1 MADTDLQVELV
12 AADRVVWSGE
22 ATMIITR
29 TMEGELGILAN
40 HIPVMA
46 VLVDG
51 TVEIRTSDGER
62 KVAAINGGF
71 LSVANNRVSILSADA
86 QLSDDIDADQARRDV
101 DNADGSADEDSDDA
115 NTVRFAQA
123 RIRAVELAS

>member
-1 MADTDLQVELV
+1 MADAELRVELV
-12 AADRVVWSGE
+12 SADRVVWSGA

-29 TMEGELGILAN
+29 TMEGEIGILAN
-40 HIPVMA
+40 HIPLMA

-51 TVEIRTSDGER
+51 TVEIRTTDGGR
-62 KVAAINGGF
+62 LVVAINGGF

-86 QLSDDIDADQARRDV
+86 QLSDDIDADQARREV
-101 DNADGSADEDSDDA
+101 DDGRGSGDEDGAAEKVS
-115 NTVRFAQA
+115 FAEA

>member
-1 MADTDLQVELV
+1 MADADLQVELV
-12 AADRVVWSGE
+12 AADRVVWSGS

-86 QLSDDIDADQARRDV
+86 QMSDEIDV
-101 DNADGSADEDSDDA
+101 DKARSEADESPDGDDDGA
-115 NTVRFAQA
+115 AESARFAEA

>member
-1 MADTDLQVELV
+1 MADAQLRVELV
-12 AADRVVWSGE
+12 AADRMVWSGD

-46 VLVDG
+46 VLIDG
-51 TVEIRTSDGER
+51 TVEIRTSDGDR
-62 KVAAINGGF
+62 LVAAINGGF
-71 LSVANNRVSILSADA
+71 LSVANNRVSILSAGA
-86 QLSDDIDADQARRDV
+86 QLSDEIDVDEARREV
-101 DNADGSADEDSDDA
+101 DDA
-115 NTVRFAQA
+115 RGSGDDDDAAEVVRFAEA